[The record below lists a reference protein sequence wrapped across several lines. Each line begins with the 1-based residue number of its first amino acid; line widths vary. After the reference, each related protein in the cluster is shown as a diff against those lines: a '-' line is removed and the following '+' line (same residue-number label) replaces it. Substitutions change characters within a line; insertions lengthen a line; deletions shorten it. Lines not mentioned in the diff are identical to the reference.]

1 MVPLSSKPKNIKMNI
16 ALARTSTNP
25 ESNYDIKDNKVIKK
39 GQIISDPG
47 KLQSMRDQER

>member
-16 ALARTSTNP
+16 ALARTSNP

-39 GQIISDPG
+39 GQIVSDPG